1 MRRKALFS
9 LNLFL
14 GLTAV
19 AGGVGLLAGWISV
32 PVSSLTGSPFS
43 DYTIPATL
51 LIIGVGGTALVAAW
65 LVLLRTVLAIP
76 ASAIAG
82 GAIIIFEAVE
92 WSVIGFAWLQA
103 LYIGVGV

>member
-1 MRRKALFS
+1 
-9 LNLFL
+9 
-14 GLTAV
+14 
-19 AGGVGLLAGWISV
+19 
-32 PVSSLTGSPFS
+32 
-43 DYTIPATL
+43 
-51 LIIGVGGTALVAAW
+51 AW

-103 LYIGVGV
+103 LYIGVGVVILAVAAWLQLTGFLSRAAREPAQA